1 MRNLRLTEADAN
13 SALLAKSMS
22 GEDSLISNITLEGEI
37 TNSAQ
42 TDDMGSL
49 INKLYGGEVNT
60 VTSMV
65 KITGEITSGGSCV
78 GGIIGSIRSLDTSND
93 IEASAVTVA
102 YCSNYGPVTINKSG
116 AGGIV
121 GSVAESRGVTTTID
135 HCFNGSSVLAG
146 YTSTETAIT
155 NYAGGIVGNI
165 NENTGD
171 DKVTVLNCYNAG
183 IIKAGSKSNSE
194 MSYAAGIVAH
204 AKDTNNEGT
213 ETEYA
218 AISNCY
224 NEGSIE
230 ALGND
235 PEISYTDS
243 LKLTQSNNKN
253 VSAYYIADIG
263 VTNCD
268 SIGLN
273 TDSPANGNE
282 TYLKRNGAILNAGE
296 EYYTINATFY
306 DYTNQINTYY
316 DGSTTAQNTLTD
328 RGYTASGTINVPDP
342 NRYLADITTNG
353 FRLYYSM
360 GVAASKLYSFSL
372 TNRKS
377 NWQILHWK

>member
-1 MRNLRLTEADAN
+1 MVKMT
-13 SALLAKSMS
+13 
-22 GEDSLISNITLEGEI
+22 I
-37 TNSAQ
+37 TNGASNC
-42 TDDMGSL
+42 
-49 INKLYGGEVNT
+49 I
-60 VTSMV
+60 
-65 KITGEITSGGSCV
+65 
-78 GGIIGSIRSLDTSND
+78 GGIVGSIHDGDQVEILYS
-93 IEASAVTVA
+93 
-102 YCSNYGPVTINKSG
+102 SNYGPITATGAG

-121 GSVAESRGVTTTID
+121 GSIAENRSASTTID
-135 HCFNGSSVLAG
+135 YCFNGSSVLAG
-146 YTSTETAIT
+146 YTYTGDKDT
-155 NYAGGIVGNI
+155 NNNYYAGGIVGNI
-165 NENTGD
+165 NAQENNITIQ
-171 DKVTVLNCYNAG
+171 VSHCYNAG
-183 IIKAGSKSNSE
+183 IIKAGHKKNGAIT
-194 MSYAAGIVAH
+194 YAAGIVAH
-204 AKDTNNEGT
+204 SVTTDVSKVDIN
-213 ETEYA
+213 
-218 AISNCY
+218 NCY

-230 ALGND
+230 ALGKD

-360 GVAASKLYSFSL
+360 GVSAYRLYSFSL

-377 NWQILHWK
+377 NWQILQRGINNIPILLADWQEFTITMNEITFSAGNATYVAPGVYNFIPGGVEIN